1 MSNKDEES
9 ALKQCEDVLKSIKIY
24 NVRYDYLWAPLTSIY
39 YGTMPLII
47 SDQCERLD
55 ANISLLSQF
64 AHSTKEL
71 ISAPLFSS
79 SNRIS
84 LI

>member
-1 MSNKDEES
+1 MM
-9 ALKQCEDVLKSIKIY
+9 
-24 NVRYDYLWAPLTSIY
+24 T

-55 ANISLLSQF
+55 ANISLLNRF

>member
-1 MSNKDEES
+1 MSNKDEKS

-24 NVRYDYLWAPLTSIY
+24 NVRYDDLWNNAP
-39 YGTMPLII
+39 
-47 SDQCERLD
+47 DDKCERLD

-64 AHSTKEL
+64 AHSTKKL

-79 SNRIS
+79 SQAIS
-84 LI
+84 PYRFPG

>member
-1 MSNKDEES
+1 MSNKDEKS

-24 NVRYDYLWAPLTSIY
+24 NVRYDDLWNNAPL
-39 YGTMPLII
+39 MI
-47 SDQCERLD
+47 SDQCECLD